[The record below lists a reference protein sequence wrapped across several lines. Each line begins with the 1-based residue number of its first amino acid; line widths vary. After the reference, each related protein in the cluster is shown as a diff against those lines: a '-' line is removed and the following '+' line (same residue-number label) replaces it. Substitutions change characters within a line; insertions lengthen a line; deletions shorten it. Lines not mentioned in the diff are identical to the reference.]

1 MTSVILPLSI
11 ANCTDITNSTL
22 TNWTTSTTIP

>member
-22 TNWTTSTTIP
+22 TNWTT